1 MIDPGVPPPLSLRE
15 RKKRRT
21 RTTLIDVAADL
32 CVRQGYDNT
41 TVEQI
46 AAAAEVSPR
55 TFNRYFAS
63 KEAVIAAFADEIDVD
78 MAVVLAR
85 QARDLPELEALMRTQ
100 LEIFAPDAPNGPGAF
115 HRMAVLIAIVN
126 ASQTFNTAAFAFTP
140 EPAEKATV
148 VVLAQRMGLPAGDP
162 AVRLVADMWTLLF
175 AASFRGMGTPGD
187 DPISAQALC
196 DRIERTYQLF
206 TRLWAPWQTDGQPP
220 RAVRNNSD
228 YLQ

>member
-1 MIDPGVPPPLSLRE
+1 MIDHGVPAELGLRE

-55 TFNRYFAS
+55 TFNRYFPS
-63 KEAVIAAFADEIDVD
+63 KEAVIAAFADEIDED

-85 QARDLPELEALMRTQ
+85 QPRDISELEALMRTQ
-100 LEIFAPDAPNGPGAF
+100 LEIFAPDAPNGPAAF
-115 HRMAVLIAIVN
+115 NRMAVLIAIVN
-126 ASQTFNTAAFAFTP
+126 ASHTFNTAAFSFAP
-140 EPAEKATV
+140 EPAEKATA
-148 VVLAQRMGLPAGDP
+148 VVLAERMGLPVDDP
-162 AVRLVADMWTLLF
+162 AVRLVADTWTVVF

-187 DPISAQALC
+187 EPIEARALC
-196 DRIERTYQLF
+196 DRLVRTYTLF
-206 TRLWAPWQTDGQPP
+206 TRLWGPWQTDGQPP